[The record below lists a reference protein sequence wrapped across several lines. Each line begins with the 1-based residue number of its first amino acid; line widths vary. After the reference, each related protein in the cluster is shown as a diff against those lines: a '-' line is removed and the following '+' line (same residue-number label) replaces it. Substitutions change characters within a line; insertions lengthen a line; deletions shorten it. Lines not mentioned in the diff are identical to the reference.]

1 MTLKSKMADENA
13 TSISEEARARVNEN
27 GRLVIPAA
35 FRKAL
40 QIKAGDEVVL
50 RLEDDELHISTLKR
64 RLERAQRMLK
74 RHLRP
79 GESLVE
85 ELISERREAARRE

>member
-1 MTLKSKMADENA
+1 MTAENA
-13 TSISEEARARVNEN
+13 TSSTLEEARVRVNEN

-50 RLEDDELHISTLKR
+50 RLEDDELRISTLKR

-74 RHLRP
+74 RHLKP

-85 ELISERREAARRE
+85 ELILERREAARRE